1 MMVFVLLKD
10 HFPALASTTILRNH
24 DAKYNSNLRH
34 PLRRE
39 SQLPTYTIHHHA
51 QDVMPTL
58 LLFLKMQHGSARQCC
73 QLLIQ
78 CFTSSQSFYNFYVFK
93 QPLKFEDF
101 TSNLQ
106 LKVGNT
112 DQNLPHHHHSHYHFP
127 FGKVEARTNQRRLI
141 ERASI

>member
-1 MMVFVLLKD
+1 MVFFLLKD

-58 LLFLKMQHGSARQCC
+58 LLENATRISPAVLPTFDTVFHIQSVLLQFLRFDIS
-73 QLLIQ
+73 
-78 CFTSSQSFYNFYVFK
+78 
-93 QPLKFEDF
+93 PLKFVNLLYNLKLATLIRIYPTTIRII
-101 TSNLQ
+101 TSPLAKWKRGQ
-106 LKVGNT
+106 IKG
-112 DQNLPHHHHSHYHFP
+112 D
-127 FGKVEARTNQRRLI
+127 
-141 ERASI
+141 

>member
-58 LLFLKMQHGSARQCC
+58 LLENATRISPAVLPTFD
-73 QLLIQ
+73 
-78 CFTSSQSFYNFYVFK
+78 TVF
-93 QPLKFEDF
+93 
-101 TSNLQ
+101 
-106 LKVGNT
+106 
-112 DQNLPHHHHSHYHFP
+112 H
-127 FGKVEARTNQRRLI
+127 I
-141 ERASI
+141 